1 MRTHWTYFVFS
12 SLVLAVT
19 LLGACRRIDDTD
31 VEERKTQPNKRPAE
45 LSWENGQAVLGM
57 DTATQNRLGLVTS
70 TLTVSTTRREITAPG
85 AVLTAQDLTSF
96 RNSYVAAQAQ
106 LQKSRVEADVAGK
119 EYSRLKV
126 LFDENQNIS
135 EKTLQSAEGALQ
147 ASKVDVRAAEQQ
159 LILQESLVQQQ
170 WGRVAS
176 RWAIHDSPEFQR
188 ILDQREVLVQITTPA
203 AARIALPKNISI
215 EIPGGTR
222 FQASLVS
229 PLPRVDPR
237 IQGNSFLYLVPAHSG
252 LVPGVSLVAHLSVGD
267 PMRGV
272 IVPTSAVVW
281 SQGKAWV
288 YLQTAPDRF
297 TRRPVATDIAVE
309 AGFFVGSVLRAGD
322 KVVTEGAQALLSE
335 EVLKRG
341 AGAADVD

>member
-1 MRTHWTYFVFS
+1 
-12 SLVLAVT
+12 
-19 LLGACRRIDDTD
+19 
-31 VEERKTQPNKRPAE
+31 
-45 LSWENGQAVLGM
+45 M

-70 TLTVSTTRREITAPG
+70 TVTDITTRREITAPG
-85 AVLTAQDLTSF
+85 VVLTAQDLTSF

-203 AARIALPKNISI
+203 TATIALPKNISI

-237 IQGNSFLYLVPAHSG
+237 IQGNSFLYLLRAHSG
-252 LVPGVSLVAHLSVGD
+252 LAPGVNLVAHLSVGD

-297 TRRPVATDIAVE
+297 TRRPVATDVPVE

-322 KVVTEGAQALLSE
+322 QVVTEGAQALLSE
-335 EVLKRG
+335 EVLMRG